1 MGFVYLYTG
10 GGAGKTTNALGLA
23 LRCIGH
29 GQKVVI
35 IQFLKGQK
43 NTGEVKF
50 QDILPEQY
58 EIYLFGTPDFV
69 DPKHLR
75 PEDYE
80 LAHQGVEFAK
90 KKIKEEPDLFV
101 LDEVNIAAA
110 GGLVKIKDILKLLED
125 IPEKTTVVMTGRFA
139 PREFL
144 ERADFVNEIIDLK
157 HTKDIPY
164 TKGIQ
169 Y

>member
-1 MGFVYLYTG
+1 MGYVYLYTG

-23 LRCIGH
+23 LRCMGH

-43 NTGEVKF
+43 NVGEVKF
-50 QDILPEQY
+50 QNILPEQY
-58 EIYLFGTPDFV
+58 EIHQFGTPEFV

-75 PEDYE
+75 PVDYE
-80 LAHQGVEFAK
+80 MASKGVEFAR

-110 GGLVKIKDILKLLED
+110 GGLVKIKDILNLLKN
-125 IPEKTTVVMTGRFA
+125 IPKKTTVVMTGRFA
-139 PREFL
+139 PREFI
-144 ERADFVNEIIDLK
+144 ERAEFVNEIIDLK
-157 HTKDIPY
+157 HPKDIPY

>member
-1 MGFVYLYTG
+1 LWTG
-10 GGAGKTTNALGLA
+10 GGGGKTTNALGLA
-23 LRCIGH
+23 LRSIGH

-43 NTGEVKF
+43 NIGEVKF
-50 QDILPEQY
+50 QELLPGQY
-58 EIYLFGTPDFV
+58 EIHQFGTADFV
-69 DPKHLR
+69 DPRHLR
-75 PEDYE
+75 PLDYE
-80 LAHQGVEFAK
+80 LAYKGVEFAR

-110 GGLVKIKDILKLLED
+110 GGLVKIKDILDLLKD

-144 ERADFVNEIIDLK
+144 ERAEFVNEIIDLK
-157 HTKDIPY
+157 HPKDIPS